1 MKTTMQAM
9 AVAVL
14 GMVSAGPVWG
24 HSADAL
30 ARQLVTPATQRSFH
44 ADMHPDFGTWKEGY
58 ATFHETDAN
67 VRVNVGYSCHPGE
80 PLPAPLKGFSRE
92 AVPGTDDPLG
102 CNVRLVRPYEG
113 GRTLGGHVWPLPVHG
128 KNEIT
133 YSMTA
138 PLPGTTVKLL
148 PDTDYI
154 IIVEF
159 FGKRDR
165 GAEAGSPRYTRMLT
179 HLEHHH
185 YRTPSE
191 PEPPAPP
198 PDPEPPDPPLAACD
212 DHIAIVP
219 AMPAAL
225 AGGEDAA
232 DHTITIT
239 NPGAAGITFTV
250 TGRDEAGT
258 KGGTYRRELP
268 ASQSVKVKMRAI
280 EAAFDVEPEGWWTL
294 TVAGSGPLY
303 ASATMKQGEARRPV
317 PVERPATCGTGPVTR
332 AGG

>member
-1 MKTTMQAM
+1 MKTKP
-9 AVAVL
+9 AVAVVL
-14 GMVSAGPVWG
+14 AGMVSAGPVWG

-30 ARQLVTPATQRSFH
+30 AKQLITPATQRSFH
-44 ADMHPDFGTWKEGY
+44 ADIHPDFGTWKEGY
-58 ATFHETDAN
+58 ATFHESGAA

-92 AVPGTDDPLG
+92 AIPGADDPLG

-133 YSMTA
+133 YSMAA

-148 PDTDYI
+148 PGTDYI
-154 IIVEF
+154 IIVEL

-165 GAEAGSPRYTRMLT
+165 GAGAQPRYTRMVT

-185 YRTPSE
+185 YRTPSA

-198 PDPEPPDPPLAACD
+198 PEPDPPDPPLAECD

-219 AMPAAL
+219 AMPGAL
-225 AGGEDAA
+225 SGGEDAA

-250 TGRDEAGT
+250 TGRDESGT

-268 ASQSVKVKMRAI
+268 ASQSVKVTMRAI
-280 EAAFDVEPEGWWTL
+280 EAAFDVTDPEGWWTL
-294 TVAGSGPLY
+294 TVIGTGPLY

-332 AGG
+332 TGG